1 MGVTWRYVYD
11 AENRLK
17 EVWRGAE
24 RVAAYRYDA
33 EGERVVREVG
43 GVRTV
48 VVDEGDEV
56 RGGGVRK
63 VYRLGGER
71 VAVREADA
79 VDAAVG
85 DHLGSV
91 TVLAQGGSVVGAT
104 RYLPYG
110 AIRWETGLFLTDRRF
125 TGQRWEGVL
134 GLYDYRAR
142 FYDPVLGRFIQ
153 PDPIVPEPG
162 NPQALNRYAYVYN
175 NPLHYT
181 DPSGHCPWCGVIGFG
196 ALIGAGV
203 SYGWAQ
209 KSSAQPS
216 EGITRSRLRGS
227 ERGNGPFPIET
238 ATGPPPLPDP
248 LNPHRSPARVS
259 TQSPL
264 CGPLPPDPH
273 SHIRPMADASGE
285 ARRPAAN

>member
-56 RGGGVRK
+56 RGGVVRK

-110 AIRWETGLFLTDRRF
+110 AIRGETGLFPTDRRF
-125 TGQRWEGVL
+125 TGQRWE
-134 GLYDYRAR
+134 A
-142 FYDPVLGRFIQ
+142 
-153 PDPIVPEPG
+153 
-162 NPQALNRYAYVYN
+162 
-175 NPLHYT
+175 
-181 DPSGHCPWCGVIGFG
+181 PSGSTMTKPASTTPPWAASCNPIPWCPKRAI
-196 ALIGAGV
+196 
-203 SYGWAQ
+203 
-209 KSSAQPS
+209 
-216 EGITRSRLRGS
+216 R
-227 ERGNGPFPIET
+227 
-238 ATGPPPLPDP
+238 
-248 LNPHRSPARVS
+248 RV
-259 TQSPL
+259 
-264 CGPLPPDPH
+264 
-273 SHIRPMADASGE
+273 
-285 ARRPAAN
+285 